1 MEAIAK
7 IPALEHAVTAPSPAV
22 GAQRDSNGGAA
33 SPEEVL
39 NRFEAMM
46 GRHPNSALN
55 SADGAVRS
63 DLLEPSALVSSIG
76 DLAGDSLAV
85 AEENDALIQ
94 NEDLSTSELTLRM
107 GVLAQE
113 MRLVGLQLK
122 AFSEVSKQTRD
133 GVQTLIKS

>member
-1 MEAIAK
+1 MEAIAQ
-7 IPALEHAVTAPSPAV
+7 IAALERAVTAPSPTA
-22 GAQRDSNGGAA
+22 GAHANANGSAATPDDVLDRFETMMGHRASPDGAA
-33 SPEEVL
+33 
-39 NRFEAMM
+39 RA
-46 GRHPNSALN
+46 
-55 SADGAVRS
+55 
-63 DLLEPSALVSSIG
+63 DLLEPSTLASSVG
-76 DLAGDSLAV
+76 NLADDSLSV